1 MDETLHQIPSIDLSD
16 MFVMQ
21 ALQSILDKFV
31 VKVTY
36 SHFEFAIDLGT
47 RQAEVFV
54 WFTEKESIIGL
65 FYFYF
70 FAL

>member
-54 WFTEKESIIGL
+54 
-65 FYFYF
+65 
-70 FAL
+70 